1 MGEARTV
8 MDRLTEAMTTPDLAP
23 EVIADLFAEDAVAVT
38 PDLGEVAGRDAIVAY
53 LRTMTGSVPDATYT
67 SLHKYEIGDTAID
80 EGVFSGRNTGPILLL
95 TGETLP
101 PTGREV
107 GIRGVDIAT
116 VRNGR
121 IESYRLYYD
130 QMQFMDQLGLLPE
143 A

>member
-1 MGEARTV
+1 MGEARAV
-8 MDRLTEAMTTPDLAP
+8 MDRLTEAMTTPDP
-23 EVIADLFAEDAVAVT
+23 DTKVIADLYAEDAVAIT
-38 PDLGEVAGRDAIVAY
+38 PDVGEVRGRDAIVEY
-53 LRTMTGSVPDATYT
+53 LRTMTDSVPEATYT

-80 EGVFSGRNTGPILLL
+80 EGIFSGRNTGPILLP

-101 PTGREV
+101 PTGKEV
-107 GIRGVDIAT
+107 SIRGVDIAT

-130 QMQFMDQLGLLPE
+130 QMQFLDQLGLLPD